1 VLKRVLLL
9 AVLGLA
15 LPTCFPV
22 WAQTLDKIRKSGVI
36 TLGYIDGAAPFSFAD
51 GTGQPQGYSVELC
64 NAVAEGV
71 GAQLKRQGLKVRWV
85 KLTIQDRIDAVR
97 TGKVDLECSTTT
109 WTLSRQQLVDFS
121 LVTFVD
127 GGSLMVKTETNAA
140 RLGDLEG
147 KRIAAITGTTTERS
161 LRDALA
167 RGKVKTETNAARLG
181 DLEGKRIAAITGT
194 TTERSLRDALARG
207 KVKAELVAI
216 KTREE
221 GLALLREGQVDALAS
236 DRTTLIGVVVMS
248 GRGGGQYKLL
258 DHDFSI
264 EQYALMLRRGDPD
277 FRLAVNRV
285 LAGIYRSGAI
295 EEIYGRWLGPLGPPS
310 VLLSATYF
318 IQTIAE

>member
-1 VLKRVLLL
+1 MTVLIRFLFL
-9 AVLGLA
+9 AALGLS
-15 LPTCFPV
+15 LPAA
-22 WAQTLDKIRKSGVI
+22 AQTLDKIRKSGVI

-167 RGKVKTETNAARLG
+167 RGKVK
-181 DLEGKRIAAITGT
+181 
-194 TTERSLRDALARG
+194 
-207 KVKAELVAI
+207 AELVAI

-285 LAGIYRSGAI
+285 LAGIYRSGAF

>member
-1 VLKRVLLL
+1 VTVLFRFLLL

-15 LPTCFPV
+15 LPV
-22 WAQTLDKIRKSGVI
+22 SAQTLDKIRKSGVI
-36 TLGYIDGAAPFSFAD
+36 TLGYIDGAAPFSYAD
-51 GTGQPQGYSVELC
+51 GNGQPQGYSVELC

-127 GGSLMVKTETNAA
+127 GGSLLVRSDANLAHVA
-140 RLGDLEG
+140 DFDG
-147 KRIAAITGTTTERS
+147 KRIAVIGGTTTERA

-167 RGKVKTETNAARLG
+167 R
-181 DLEGKRIAAITGT
+181 
-194 TTERSLRDALARG
+194 RS
-207 KVKAELVAI
+207 VKAELVGI
-216 KTREE
+216 KTRDE
-221 GLALLREGQVDALAS
+221 GLTLLREGQVQALAS
-236 DRTTLIGVVVMS
+236 DRTALIGVVVMS
-248 GRGGGQYKLL
+248 GGGGGQYKLL
-258 DHDFSI
+258 DQDFSI
-264 EQYALMLRRGDPD
+264 EQYALMLKRNDAD

-285 LAGIYRSGAI
+285 LARVYRSGEI
-295 EEIYGRWLGPLGPPS
+295 EKIYGRWLGPLGPPS

-318 IQTIAE
+318 IQNLAE

>member
-1 VLKRVLLL
+1 VTVLIRFLFL
-9 AVLGLA
+9 AALGLS
-15 LPTCFPV
+15 LPAA
-22 WAQTLDKIRKSGVI
+22 AQTLDKIRKSGVI

-51 GTGQPQGYSVELC
+51 GNGQPQGYSVELC

-167 RGKVKTETNAARLG
+167 RGKVK
-181 DLEGKRIAAITGT
+181 
-194 TTERSLRDALARG
+194 
-207 KVKAELVAI
+207 AELVSI

-318 IQTIAE
+318 IQTISE

>member
-1 VLKRVLLL
+1 MLKRVLLL

-15 LPTCFPV
+15 LPMCFPA

-36 TLGYIDGAAPFSFAD
+36 TMGYIEGAAPFSFAD
-51 GTGQPQGYSVELC
+51 GNGQPQGYSVELC
-64 NAVAEGV
+64 NAVAAGV

-127 GGSLMVKTETNAA
+127 GGSLLLKSDSQAA
-140 RLGDLEG
+140 RLMDLEG

-161 LRDALA
+161 LREALT
-167 RGKVKTETNAARLG
+167 RRKV
-181 DLEGKRIAAITGT
+181 
-194 TTERSLRDALARG
+194 S
-207 KVKAELVAI
+207 AELVAI
-216 KTREE
+216 KTRDE

-264 EQYALMLRRGDPD
+264 EQYALMMRRGDPD

-285 LAGIYRSGAI
+285 LAGVYRSGAI